1 MRQSPDDAVREVV
14 FPAVTGGEQTLR
26 ELVHE
31 FKTKGPVYRRT
42 VQTTLRASYTGH
54 YRRGLI
60 ALLEILEFCSNNSAH
75 RPVTEALTLISRY
88 AKAGNLTYYPI
99 GERVPAHRGATGD
112 WSDLIYKTD
121 TRGRQRVTRMV
132 YEVATFQALPERGQ
146 CRRRQRHT
154 GGRGAGRTADAGH
167 LRLRHQHRY
176 PGGGRRRRARTHR
189 GPCGAKAQPRS
200 PRTPPTSLLRPEHLH
215 RVALPLR
222 RPAFSSTGTSNAG
235 RWSCT
240 PRPCARPR
248 PRSMRWS
255 RARSGTA
262 PR

>member
-1 MRQSPDDAVREVV
+1 
-14 FPAVTGGEQTLR
+14 
-26 ELVHE
+26 
-31 FKTKGPVYRRT
+31 

-132 YEVATFQALPERGQ
+132 YEVATFQALREQLRCKEIWVVGADCWRNPDEDLPQ
-146 CRRRQRHT
+146 DFEDRRTENYRELRKPLDPTVFIDDLREEMTAALAQLDTTIPSLDWLDITDRASGPSRSPST
-154 GGRGAGRTADAGH
+154 RRPPSRATCGVSRRKCSGAGE
-167 LRLRHQHRY
+167 
-176 PGGGRRRRARTHR
+176 
-189 GPCGAKAQPRS
+189 RS
-200 PRTPPTSLLRPEHLH
+200 R
-215 RVALPLR
+215 
-222 RPAFSSTGTSNAG
+222 
-235 RWSCT
+235 
-240 PRPCARPR
+240 
-248 PRSMRWS
+248 
-255 RARSGTA
+255 
-262 PR
+262 